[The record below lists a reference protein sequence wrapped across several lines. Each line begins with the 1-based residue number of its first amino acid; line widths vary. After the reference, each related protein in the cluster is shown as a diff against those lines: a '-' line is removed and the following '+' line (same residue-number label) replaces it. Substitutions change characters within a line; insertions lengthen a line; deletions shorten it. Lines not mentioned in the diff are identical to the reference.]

1 MVFQNIMNTL
11 VSIAFRLIFA
21 SIILLNYCYF
31 LLVKWVNELK
41 LKSKFLL
48 FRSSLCNC
56 FNNSIFLPSILI
68 FTFMDNLSNCLFKSR
83 KYTILLG
90 I

>member
-31 LLVKWVNELK
+31 ILVKWVNELK
-41 LKSKFLL
+41 LKSNF
-48 FRSSLCNC
+48 F
-56 FNNSIFLPSILI
+56 II
-68 FTFMDNLSNCLFKSR
+68 
-83 KYTILLG
+83 
-90 I
+90 